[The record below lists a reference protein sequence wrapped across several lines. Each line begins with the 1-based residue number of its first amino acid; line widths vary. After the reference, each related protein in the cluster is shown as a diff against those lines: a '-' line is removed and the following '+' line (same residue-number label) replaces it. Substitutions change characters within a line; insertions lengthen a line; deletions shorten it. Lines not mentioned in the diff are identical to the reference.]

1 MKNRF
6 LYIVLVLLSMTIG
19 VSAQDSFQSL
29 SSTQKTKYLLD
40 KSKEV
45 VETFGKGYYRSFD
58 TPSVTVCKYDA
69 GVGGDNVMRSFN
81 GKEYYE
87 IVSYYDK
94 EKECFEMPYLYK
106 VWIWKDNGL
115 PFAVFFGNGG
125 GLNFFDIPYEELA
138 KISDEYQI
146 KFEKLK

>member
-69 GVGGDNVMRSFN
+69 GAGGDNVMRSFN

-106 VWIWKDNGL
+106 VWIWKEDRKS
-115 PFAVFFGNGG
+115 VV
-125 GLNFFDIPYEELA
+125 
-138 KISDEYQI
+138 
-146 KFEKLK
+146 

>member
-1 MKNRF
+1 MLRIAFNP
-6 LYIVLVLLSMTIG
+6 YLL
-19 VSAQDSFQSL
+19 L
-29 SSTQKTKYLLD
+29 KKTKYLLD

-69 GVGGDNVMRSFN
+69 GAGGDNVMRSFN

-125 GLNFFDIPYEELA
+125 GLNFF
-138 KISDEYQI
+138 
-146 KFEKLK
+146 

>member
-69 GVGGDNVMRSFN
+69 GAGGDNVMRSFN

-87 IVSYYDK
+87 I
-94 EKECFEMPYLYK
+94 CLLYTSPSPR
-106 VWIWKDNGL
+106 D
-115 PFAVFFGNGG
+115 
-125 GLNFFDIPYEELA
+125 
-138 KISDEYQI
+138 
-146 KFEKLK
+146 

>member
-69 GVGGDNVMRSFN
+69 GAGGDNVMRSFN

-94 EKECFEMPYLYK
+94 EKNVLKCRICIRCGFGKTMGFL
-106 VWIWKDNGL
+106 L
-115 PFAVFFGNGG
+115 LFFW
-125 GLNFFDIPYEELA
+125 
-138 KISDEYQI
+138 
-146 KFEKLK
+146 